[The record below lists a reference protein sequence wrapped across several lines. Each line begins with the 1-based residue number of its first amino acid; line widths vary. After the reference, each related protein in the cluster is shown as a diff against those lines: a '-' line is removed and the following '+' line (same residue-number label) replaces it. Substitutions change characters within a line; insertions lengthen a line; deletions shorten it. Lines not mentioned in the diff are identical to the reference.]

1 MLVVGSLRGQA
12 SLGDRRYATHMQECC
27 SSAHTSAGI
36 AGALQVHLVLSLLS
50 RLKKDKRRN
59 VQVWPCRGME
69 RKEKRGSHDSRKVK
83 R

>member
-36 AGALQVHLVLSLLS
+36 AGALQVHLILSLPY
-50 RLKKDKRRN
+50 RLKKDRRN

-69 RKEKRGSHDSRKVK
+69 RKEMRGSQDSRKVK